1 MRDEFERQL
10 ALLNEELTT
19 MGGLIESAIANA
31 VKALD
36 GDEHSI
42 NKAYDYEKSIDNK
55 EREIESLCLKLLLT
69 QQPVASDLRLISAA
83 LKMITDM
90 ERIGD
95 QAEDIA
101 EIAATA
107 KKKMLKKS
115 KHIQRMAAATID
127 MVNKSVEAFIKKDL
141 LVTEE
146 VSHNDDV
153 VDALFEEIVND
164 LVDIF
169 NAGIVHT
176 AAAARF
182 GVQGAF
188 KHRAENGGAYFRPVE
203 VFAGFLQQQVSDFI
217 GERRYLDIL
226 IAEQPAIDVGKRRQF
241 RVVIFQIGVTVL
253 QLCVQHA
260 EQIYQPLAQSA
271 RVKTLEVVVEHTVMP
286 KNPGILGIQAKYQA
300 NAQLVQAFQRMFGF
314 RVCVLLVKGII

>member
-55 EREIESLCLKLLLT
+55 EREIESLSLKLLLT

-107 KKKMLKKS
+107 KKEDVEK
-115 KHIQRMAAATID
+115 IQ
-127 MVNKSVEAFIKKDL
+127 S
-141 LVTEE
+141 
-146 VSHNDDV
+146 
-153 VDALFEEIVND
+153 
-164 LVDIF
+164 IF
-169 NAGIVHT
+169 NVW
-176 AAAARF
+176 
-182 GVQGAF
+182 
-188 KHRAENGGAYFRPVE
+188 
-203 VFAGFLQQQVSDFI
+203 
-217 GERRYLDIL
+217 
-226 IAEQPAIDVGKRRQF
+226 RRQLLIWSI
-241 RVVIFQIGVTVL
+241 RAL
-253 QLCVQHA
+253 RRL
-260 EQIYQPLAQSA
+260 L
-271 RVKTLEVVVEHTVMP
+271 K
-286 KNPGILGIQAKYQA
+286 
-300 NAQLVQAFQRMFGF
+300 GF
-314 RVCVLLVKGII
+314 AYCRRSFS

>member
-55 EREIESLCLKLLLT
+55 EREIESLSLKLLLT

-95 QAEDIA
+95 QAEDIV

-107 KKKMLKKS
+107 KKKMLKKILMPIHYLW
-115 KHIQRMAAATID
+115 KG
-127 MVNKSVEAFIKKDL
+127 VEAFIKKDL
-141 LVTEE
+141 LIAEE

-164 LVDIF
+164 LVDIIKKDEGTSEVLDMLMV
-169 NAGIVHT
+169 A
-176 AAAARF
+176 
-182 GVQGAF
+182 
-188 KHRAENGGAYFRPVE
+188 KYFER
-203 VFAGFLQQQVSDFI
+203 I
-217 GERRYLDIL
+217 GDHAVN
-226 IAEQPAIDVGKRRQF
+226 IAEWVQFSITGEHKR
-241 RVVIFQIGVTVL
+241 L
-253 QLCVQHA
+253 
-260 EQIYQPLAQSA
+260 
-271 RVKTLEVVVEHTVMP
+271 
-286 KNPGILGIQAKYQA
+286 
-300 NAQLVQAFQRMFGF
+300 
-314 RVCVLLVKGII
+314 

>member
-95 QAEDIA
+95 QGGGYSGNCGNRKKED
-101 EIAATA
+101 
-107 KKKMLKKS
+107 
-115 KHIQRMAAATID
+115 
-127 MVNKSVEAFIKKDL
+127 VEKIKAYS
-141 LVTEE
+141 TY
-146 VSHNDDV
+146 
-153 VDALFEEIVND
+153 
-164 LVDIF
+164 
-169 NAGIVHT
+169 
-176 AAAARF
+176 
-182 GVQGAF
+182 
-188 KHRAENGGAYFRPVE
+188 GGGNY
-203 VFAGFLQQQVSDFI
+203 
-217 GERRYLDIL
+217 
-226 IAEQPAIDVGKRRQF
+226 
-241 RVVIFQIGVTVL
+241 
-253 QLCVQHA
+253 
-260 EQIYQPLAQSA
+260 
-271 RVKTLEVVVEHTVMP
+271 
-286 KNPGILGIQAKYQA
+286 
-300 NAQLVQAFQRMFGF
+300 
-314 RVCVLLVKGII
+314 

>member
-101 EIAATA
+101 EIASTA

-127 MVNKSVEAFIKKDL
+127 MVIRALRRLLKRICLSQKKFLIMTMLLTHCLKKSSMTLWILLKKMRGRPKCLICLWLQSILKESATMRLISPNGCSSL
-141 LVTEE
+141 L
-146 VSHNDDV
+146 
-153 VDALFEEIVND
+153 
-164 LVDIF
+164 
-169 NAGIVHT
+169 
-176 AAAARF
+176 
-182 GVQGAF
+182 
-188 KHRAENGGAYFRPVE
+188 
-203 VFAGFLQQQVSDFI
+203 
-217 GERRYLDIL
+217 
-226 IAEQPAIDVGKRRQF
+226 
-241 RVVIFQIGVTVL
+241 
-253 QLCVQHA
+253 
-260 EQIYQPLAQSA
+260 
-271 RVKTLEVVVEHTVMP
+271 
-286 KNPGILGIQAKYQA
+286 QA
-300 NAQLVQAFQRMFGF
+300 NIKDYNLFSVFPFSPIT
-314 RVCVLLVKGII
+314 VYI

>member
-95 QAEDIA
+95 QAADIA
-101 EIAATA
+101 DLSLYVAKNTTA
-107 KKKMLKKS
+107 IPETITQMAEDTV
-115 KHIQRMAAATID
+115 RM
-127 MVNKSVEAFIKKDL
+127 
-141 LVTEE
+141 VTESVDAFVKSDLE
-146 VSHNDDV
+146 LCRNVIDRDDV
-153 VDALFEEIVND
+153 VDDAFNEIKEKLADMIYGGKLDAKTGLDLLMTAKYFERIGDHAVN
-164 LVDIF
+164 
-169 NAGIVHT
+169 
-176 AAAARF
+176 
-182 GVQGAF
+182 
-188 KHRAENGGAYFRPVE
+188 
-203 VFAGFLQQQVSDFI
+203 
-217 GERRYLDIL
+217 
-226 IAEQPAIDVGKRRQF
+226 IAEWVEYSITG
-241 RVVIFQIGVTVL
+241 
-253 QLCVQHA
+253 QH
-260 EQIYQPLAQSA
+260 
-271 RVKTLEVVVEHTVMP
+271 RNNEHQDYM
-286 KNPGILGIQAKYQA
+286 N
-300 NAQLVQAFQRMFGF
+300 N
-314 RVCVLLVKGII
+314 

>member
-1 MRDEFERQL
+1 MREEFERQL

-127 MVNKSVEAFIKKDL
+127 MVNKSVERLLKRICLSQKKFLIMTML
-141 LVTEE
+141 LTHCLKKLSMTLWILLKKMRE
-146 VSHNDDV
+146 
-153 VDALFEEIVND
+153 LPKCLIC
-164 LVDIF
+164 LW
-169 NAGIVHT
+169 
-176 AAAARF
+176 
-182 GVQGAF
+182 
-188 KHRAENGGAYFRPVE
+188 
-203 VFAGFLQQQVSDFI
+203 LQS
-217 GERRYLDIL
+217 IL
-226 IAEQPAIDVGKRRQF
+226 KE
-241 RVVIFQIGVTVL
+241 
-253 QLCVQHA
+253 
-260 EQIYQPLAQSA
+260 SA
-271 RVKTLEVVVEHTVMP
+271 TMRLISP
-286 KNPGILGIQAKYQA
+286 SGCSSLLQA
-300 NAQLVQAFQRMFGF
+300 NIKDYNLFSAFPFSPIT
-314 RVCVLLVKGII
+314 VYI

>member
-101 EIAATA
+101 EIASTA

-115 KHIQRMAAATID
+115 KHIQRMAAAIWSIRALRRLL
-127 MVNKSVEAFIKKDL
+127 KRICLSQKKFLIMTML
-141 LVTEE
+141 LTHCLKKLSMTLWILLKKMRER
-146 VSHNDDV
+146 
-153 VDALFEEIVND
+153 LKYLIC
-164 LVDIF
+164 LW
-169 NAGIVHT
+169 
-176 AAAARF
+176 
-182 GVQGAF
+182 
-188 KHRAENGGAYFRPVE
+188 
-203 VFAGFLQQQVSDFI
+203 LQS
-217 GERRYLDIL
+217 IL
-226 IAEQPAIDVGKRRQF
+226 KE
-241 RVVIFQIGVTVL
+241 
-253 QLCVQHA
+253 
-260 EQIYQPLAQSA
+260 SA
-271 RVKTLEVVVEHTVMP
+271 TMRLISP
-286 KNPGILGIQAKYQA
+286 SGCSSLLQA
-300 NAQLVQAFQRMFGF
+300 NIKDYNLFSVFPFSPIT
-314 RVCVLLVKGII
+314 VYI

>member
-95 QAEDIA
+95 QAFDISDITKHVSFQKYESKVHIKEMA
-101 EIAATA
+101 NAVIYMVTDSVDSYVKKDAALA
-107 KKKMLKKS
+107 KKV
-115 KHIQRMAAATID
+115 AAADDQVDDLFLKVRSELVELVRSNQD
-127 MVNKSVEAFIKKDL
+127 MAEGALDL
-141 LVTEE
+141 MM
-146 VSHNDDV
+146 
-153 VDALFEEIVND
+153 I
-164 LVDIF
+164 
-169 NAGIVHT
+169 
-176 AAAARF
+176 
-182 GVQGAF
+182 
-188 KHRAENGGAYFRPVE
+188 
-203 VFAGFLQQQVSDFI
+203 
-217 GERRYLDIL
+217 
-226 IAEQPAIDVGKRRQF
+226 
-241 RVVIFQIGVTVL
+241 
-253 QLCVQHA
+253 
-260 EQIYQPLAQSA
+260 
-271 RVKTLEVVVEHTVMP
+271 
-286 KNPGILGIQAKYQA
+286 AKYLERIGDHA
-300 NAQLVQAFQRMFGF
+300 VNVAEWVIYAITGDHMKLA
-314 RVCVLLVKGII
+314 